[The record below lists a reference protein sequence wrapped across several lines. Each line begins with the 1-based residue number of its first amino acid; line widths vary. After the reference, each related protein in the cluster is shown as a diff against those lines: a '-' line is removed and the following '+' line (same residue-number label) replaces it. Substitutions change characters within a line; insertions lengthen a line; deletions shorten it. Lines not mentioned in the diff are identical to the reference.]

1 MKENKKSKSKTITL
15 MIVVFIIVILA
26 INIGIIL
33 NKKYSSKNV
42 NENNENIAES
52 QEIEN
57 KNIEKVKGALG
68 SYAEDIGNIE
78 NLIFDDNYN
87 NDYRFNQTYKGIEVY
102 GGGIVV
108 TYKDNQIIS
117 LLNYNYEI
125 PEGFNISPLNNND
138 DLVSV
143 ALEYLEYENITPTEC
158 KLIIYPINLS
168 NFTLA
173 YLYDFNGTKIIVSDS
188 DKTVL
193 GTTNSINIFDISNTR
208 ITEQIQYNYQDKEDE
223 KNEIEK
229 YKQDDRT
236 YWLKDNERN
245 IEFYKIKDEIIISE
259 KYLNENDDYYTK
271 FTFEED
277 INENNDYYTAIVA
290 MENLQKVYD
299 FYKKEFNYNSIKGTE
314 EYTLK
319 VFTNTNIVEW
329 TDYSNNAFLNY
340 INKDD
345 IRINFGASNC
355 YNDNIEVVAHEY
367 THGYFNGIV
376 NNLSENETKTV
387 NEAYADIMALII
399 EAYYD
404 NAPRIDGVLCEEDEI
419 TGRNMKDS
427 QLKYSDYNDKLEYHE
442 ASMIISKV
450 AYLMSNDESLNIDL
464 KDLAN
469 LWFNS
474 LYKLPRYT
482 VKLEDVEVAILFQAK
497 EMGYSE
503 TDIRKVADIFVIMG
517 YPDYYEECIASEKIS
532 IREQYSLD
540 VEKAIALVKNNFGV
554 NWKSIPLE
562 YEYIKT
568 VKGWDGYLYYAI
580 NRYAQK
586 NFMYAGGEWLEE
598 VSEGRYYAGTYYVR
612 DYYILNTVYI
622 GYNPRD
628 LKKLTEEDKIGYY
641 MINSFIKVNEK

>member
-1 MKENKKSKSKTITL
+1 

-125 PEGFNISPLNNND
+125 PEDFNIAPLNNND

-188 DKTVL
+188 DRAVI
-193 GTTNSINIFDISNTR
+193 GATNSINIFDISNTR
-208 ITEQIQYNYQDKEDE
+208 ITEQIQYNYQDIEE
-223 KNEIEK
+223 GKNEIEK
-229 YKQDDRT
+229 YKQDDGT
-236 YWLKDNERN
+236 YWIKDNERN
-245 IEFYKIKDEIIISE
+245 IELYRIKDEYDEIMSD
-259 KYLNENDDYYTK
+259 KFLDNNTDYYTK
-271 FTFEED
+271 FTLDELFGR
-277 INENNDYYTAIVA
+277 NKLDYYTALNA

-299 FYKKEFNYNSIKGTE
+299 FYKKEFNYNSIKGFE

-319 VFTNTNIVEW
+319 VFTNTRKIEEN
-329 TDYSNNAFLNY
+329 DYSNNAFLRY
-340 INKDD
+340 VNKDN
-345 IRINFGASNC
+345 ISIYFGASNY
-355 YNDNIEVVAHEY
+355 YNSKIEVVAHEY
-367 THGYFNGIV
+367 THGYFNMIIDKI
-376 NNLSENETKTV
+376 NENETKAV
-387 NEAYADIMALII
+387 NEAYADIMGLII
-399 EAYYD
+399 EAYYKD
-404 NAPRIDGVLCEEDEI
+404 ESKIDGILCEEDGI
-419 TGRNMKDS
+419 TERNNIKES
-427 QLKYSDYNDKLEYHE
+427 KLKYSDYNSDVESHD
-442 ASMIISKV
+442 ASRIISKV
-450 AYLMSNDESLNIDL
+450 AYLMSNDDSLNIDL
-464 KDLAN
+464 KELAN

-474 LYKLPRYT
+474 LYKLPKHI
-482 VKLEDVEVAILFQAK
+482 VKFDDVEIAILLQAV
-497 EMGYSE
+497 EMEFSE
-503 TDIRKVADIFVIMG
+503 TDIRKIADIFVSMG
-517 YPDYYEECIASEKIS
+517 YPDYFEECVGTEIVATRKIHS
-532 IREQYSLD
+532 VD
-540 VEKAIALVKNNFGV
+540 VEDAINLIKNNFGTE
-554 NWKSIPLE
+554 WKNIGLD
-562 YEYIKT
+562 YEYVKV
-568 VKGWDGYLYYAI
+568 VKGWDDNLYYAI
-580 NRYAQK
+580 NRYAQE

-598 VSEGRYYAGTYYVR
+598 VSKGRYYAGTYYVR
-612 DYYILNTVYI
+612 NYSILNNVYTGYNLRDNNKVAEQDKIDYYMLN
-622 GYNPRD
+622 N
-628 LKKLTEEDKIGYY
+628 
-641 MINSFIKVNEK
+641 FIKVNEK